1 MKNPT
6 KEQVKEWNRT
16 YYLKN
21 KNKRKAQ
28 YNSHNNKIREWYREL
43 KKTLKCERCG
53 FAHPAALAFHHI
65 DGKEKVAEVSVLV
78 SQSSSKKRIQE
89 EIAKCE
95 VLCHNCHAIHH
106 YMGD

>member
-1 MKNPT
+1 VKNPT

-21 KNKRKAQ
+21 KHKRKTQ
-28 YNSHNNKIREWYREL
+28 YTAHRKRVREWYREL
-43 KKTLKCERCG
+43 KKNLKCERCG
-53 FAHPAALAFHHI
+53 FSHPAALAFHHK
-65 DGKEKVAEVSVLV
+65 DGKTKVSDISAMV
-78 SQSSSKKRIQE
+78 SQTASRKKIEE

-106 YMGD
+106 AEQ